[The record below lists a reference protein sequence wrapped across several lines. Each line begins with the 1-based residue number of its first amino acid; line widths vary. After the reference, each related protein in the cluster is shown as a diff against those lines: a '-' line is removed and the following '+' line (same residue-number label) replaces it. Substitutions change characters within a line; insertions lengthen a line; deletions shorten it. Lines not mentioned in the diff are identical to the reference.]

1 MKYIEYKAEKNS
13 NVLNLVIAILLSA
26 IVSVFLG
33 WIYSVMV
40 YIPIIY
46 LNFLLVIGAGYLLG
60 ISNTII
66 SKFLQ
71 IRDTKT
77 RLVLIVISVV
87 VAYYSQWISF
97 IVQTY
102 SEQFPSIG
110 GYLNY
115 WIYPQQL
122 FDAIAE
128 INQYGTWGF
137 GMTDPIF
144 VRGIFLTLIW
154 VAEAAIFLFIP
165 IVYIY
170 NYPENPFSE
179 KFNKWY
185 PKIVL
190 DEEFENVYSANRFIS
205 QIEENGI
212 DQIINLKNGLAF
224 QYSKISIFYLEGEDR
239 QYLTVEAVQIDKQ
252 EPSKSKTNVIIKPF
266 EISSEDA
273 KKLIKKFGTN
283 KEFFLDY

>member
-179 KFNKWY
+179 KFIKWY
-185 PKIVL
+185 PKVVL
-190 DEEFENVYSANRFIS
+190 DEEFENIYSSKRFIS
-205 QIEENGI
+205 QFEENGM
-212 DQIINLKNGLAF
+212 DQILNLKNGLPF
-224 QYSKISIFYLEGEDR
+224 QYSKVSIFYLDGADK
-239 QYLTVEAVQIDKQ
+239 QYLSIDSVQIDKR
-252 EPSKSKTNVIIKPF
+252 EPSKSKTTAIVKPF
-266 EISSEDA
+266 EISTQDA
-273 KKLIKKFGTN
+273 KVLFGKFEVK
-283 KEFFLDY
+283 KEFYLNY